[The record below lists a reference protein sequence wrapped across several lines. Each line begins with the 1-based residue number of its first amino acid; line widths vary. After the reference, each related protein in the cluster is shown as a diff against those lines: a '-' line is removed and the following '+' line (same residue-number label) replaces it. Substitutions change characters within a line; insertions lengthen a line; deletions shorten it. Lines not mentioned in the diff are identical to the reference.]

1 MLLKNVFQCFR
12 NPVLGLTKVAS
23 LVGSDFINS
32 FAEVPKDDLAMAEEK
47 KTMVIAKAATLSVVS
62 WNLAET
68 WMQSIDVGDPKVQRF
83 PCLVEWVPVFP
94 NEGYPLCSKNLSPVL
109 GRHHDLISENQKVIA

>member
-62 WNLAET
+62 
-68 WMQSIDVGDPKVQRF
+68 
-83 PCLVEWVPVFP
+83 
-94 NEGYPLCSKNLSPVL
+94 
-109 GRHHDLISENQKVIA
+109 